1 MTVNHPRAVEDDRQ
15 SFLELV
21 DILAAV
27 SGEGPAWAGAV
38 TPESRLESDLRMES
52 LELAALD
59 DALRARYGRRV
70 DLQAFVAELEL
81 DELIGLTV
89 ADLLAY
95 LAGCQTSD
103 VSAGPACR

>member
-1 MTVNHPRAVEDDRQ
+1 MTVNYPRAVGDDRQ

-21 DILAAV
+21 EILTAV

-38 TPESRLESDLRMES
+38 TPASRLEGDLRMES

-59 DALRARYGRRV
+59 DALRARYGTHI
-70 DLQAFVAELEL
+70 DLQAFLAELEL
-81 DELIGLTV
+81 DELIGLKV

-95 LAGCQTSD
+95 LASCQTSEA
-103 VSAGPACR
+103 STGPACR